1 MTDFIESP
9 RFPDL
14 IAQGSRGGPRYR
26 VGKTTVVSGAV
37 YRNLVWDW
45 ARHEYDAACGVNT
58 AALHEQLLYFF
69 HVLGGPAIGFRF
81 KDWLDYKSCSRSA
94 TPTSLDCAI
103 GTGDGTDATWP
114 LYKVY
119 VQGSYS
125 RLRRIRKPVSTTVLV
140 AVAGILKTE
149 TTHYTVNYAT
159 GVITFTGGNIP
170 TTGQAITAG
179 FEFDVPV
186 FFAEDIHQ
194 YTWQDFASGVAQVP
208 LIEDKY
214 SD

>member
-1 MTDFIESP
+1 MTDFIEAP

-14 IAQGSRGGPRYR
+14 IAKGSRGGPRYR
-26 VGKTTVVSGAV
+26 VSKTAVVSGAV
-37 YRNLVWDW
+37 YRNLNWSW
-45 ARHEYDAACGVNT
+45 ARHEFDAACGVT
-58 AALHEQLLYFF
+58 TVALHEQLLYFF
-69 HVLGGPAIGFRF
+69 HVVGGPSIGFRF
-81 KDWLDYKSCSRSA
+81 KDWLDFRSCLRSA
-94 TPTSLDCAI
+94 TPAATDCAI
-103 GTGDGTDATWP
+103 GTGDGVTATFP

-119 VQGSYS
+119 VQGAYS
-125 RLRRIRKPVSTTVLV
+125 RLRRIRKPISGTLLV
-140 AVAGILKTE
+140 AVAGVLKTAGV
-149 TTHYTVNYAT
+149 HYTADYAL
-159 GVITFTGGNIP
+159 GRVTFTAGNIP
-170 TTGQAITAG
+170 TAGQAVTAG